1 MGYFSCNE
9 NTHCKFVLSRFSHAK
24 TKTTMKE
31 AVMAKF
37 ATKPAAVGTT
47 GEKTVTHE
55 GGTGFV
61 REPKAELYLTAVS
74 TTLEPTFYESP
85 SERED
90 RLKSLVH
97 TVAIEDPQWMVN
109 FVRWLRAEA
118 NMRSVSIL
126 VAAEFVKARLDAKV
140 TDRTEETTLG
150 APGLNRQAIDA
161 AILRADEPGEF
172 IAYWRTRYGR
182 ALPMPVKR
190 GVADAARR
198 VFNQR
203 SALRYDGSSGAMR
216 LGDVVDIV
224 HPVPKGPE
232 QSALF
237 GWLLDRR
244 HARRETPADQLA
256 MLKAVSA
263 RRDLNAMA
271 IGERHAFARQV
282 LAGEPDAEFRW
293 LQALAGQWEWG
304 KSWLG
309 QDAEDDTFT
318 RLSEADQW
326 KLFVQHGMGYMAIL
340 RNLRNFDEAKISDD
354 VVKHVVAILGDAEE
368 VAKSR
373 QFPFRF
379 FSAFK
384 ATGGGRWAPAL
395 SQGVQHSLANVPSLG
410 GNTLLLA
417 DMSGSMFGWGGSGRS
432 QTTMA
437 EMAALFTS
445 ALALRAE
452 KSTLVQ
458 FGTSSEEVKVD
469 RSIGVL
475 DHMAKFH
482 SMGGTMTM
490 EAIRKHFRAGT
501 HTRVVI
507 VTDEQ
512 AHYDRH
518 GGSIDSLIP
527 EDVHVFTWNLGGYA
541 PAHAESGPTRHALG
555 GLTDQSFR
563 TIPLLETGVEQ
574 NWPWEK

>member
-1 MGYFSCNE
+1 
-9 NTHCKFVLSRFSHAK
+9 
-24 TKTTMKE
+24 
-31 AVMAKF
+31 MAKF
-37 ATKPAAVGTT
+37 ATKPAGVLGTT
-47 GEKTVTHE
+47 GEKTSTHA
-55 GGTGFV
+55 GGAGFV

-90 RLKSLVH
+90 RLRNLVH
-97 TVAIEDPQWMVN
+97 TVALEDPQWVVS
-109 FVRWLRAEA
+109 FVKWLRAEA
-118 NMRSVSIL
+118 NMRSVSLL
-126 VAAEFVKARLDAKV
+126 VAAEFVKARLDAKA
-140 TDRTEETTLG
+140 TDRTEETVLG
-150 APGLNRQAIDA
+150 APGLNRQAIAA

-182 ALPMPVKR
+182 SLPMPVKR
-190 GVADAARR
+190 GVADAARN

-203 SALRYDGSSGAMR
+203 SALRYDGGSKVMR

-224 HPVPKGPE
+224 HPIPKGPE

-237 GWLLDRR
+237 GWLLDQR
-244 HARRETPADQLA
+244 HGRRETPGGDISL
-256 MLKAVSA
+256 LKAVSA
-263 RRDLNAMA
+263 RAQLNKLPIA
-271 IGERHAFARQV
+271 ERHEFARSV
-282 LAGEPDAEFRW
+282 LAGEPDAEFVW

-309 QDAEDDTFT
+309 QDGEDKTFT

-340 RNLRNFDEAKISDD
+340 RNLRNFDEAKIEDD
-354 VVKHVVAILGDAEE
+354 VVKHVVAILGDADE

-379 FSAFK
+379 FSAYK

-395 SQGVQHSLANVPSLG
+395 SKGVQHSLANVPSLD

-417 DMSGSMFGWGGSGRS
+417 DMSGSMFGWGGAGHSKA
-432 QTTMA
+432 TMA

-452 KSTLVQ
+452 AATLVQ
-458 FGTSSEEVKVD
+458 FGTSSTEVKVD

-475 DHMAKFH
+475 DHMAQFR

-490 EAIRKHFRAGT
+490 EAIRTHFRKGV

-512 AHYDRH
+512 AHMDRF
-518 GGSIDSLIP
+518 GVGIDSLIP

-541 PAHAESGPTRHALG
+541 PAHVEAGPTRHALG

-574 NWPWEK
+574 NWPWET